1 MPKGIMG
8 DLLKTALPSV
18 LIAAVVTLFAGYLTK
33 QVCFAIGLGD
43 SFYCWSDY
51 GGLYVS
57 RELAAGRFP
66 YFPPALEYP
75 AGLGLIVWFT
85 SALTASALGFV
96 RMTMA
101 LLAIAGLITVWILWR
116 DTGRRA
122 LLFAAAPT
130 LALYAFLNWDLAALV
145 FGVASIAAFLRRRDV
160 PAGLLLGIGAAIK
173 IFPALLL
180 VPMAVERWREGHRH
194 AAVTLALAA
203 AAAVL
208 VLNVPVAWASLDGW
222 RHFLQFSSV
231 RPVDWG
237 TLWSVGCQIFGSGFC
252 NNVPVINALSPAL
265 FLAASIATWVL
276 VTRAAPAIPRWQ
288 LAFPLMV
295 IFFLTNKVYSPQ
307 YSLWILPWFA
317 LVLPNLG
324 LFLAYEA
331 VDLGIYVTTF
341 AWQQH
346 LTGSGGLP
354 LWPLN
359 VFIVLR
365 AAVLIAMIVALTR
378 QAAVRRL

>member
-1 MPKGIMG
+1 MPKGIMS
-8 DLLKTALPSV
+8 DLLKTPLPSV
-18 LIAAVVTLFAGYLTK
+18 LIAAVVTLFVGYLTK

-51 GGLYVS
+51 GGLYVG

-75 AGLGLIVWFT
+75 AGLGLIVWLT
-85 SALTASALGFV
+85 SAVTTSALGFV

-101 LLAIAGLITVWILWR
+101 MLAIAGLITAWILWR

-145 FGVASIAAFLRRRDV
+145 FGVASISAFLRRRDV

-180 VPMAVERWREGHRH
+180 VPMAVERWREGHRD
-194 AAVTLALAA
+194 AALRLALAA

-222 RHFLQFSSV
+222 SHFLQFSSV

-237 TLWSVGCQIFGSGFC
+237 TLWSVGCQTSGSGLC

-265 FLAASIATWVL
+265 FLAASIATWLL

-288 LAFPLMV
+288 LAFPLIV

-346 LTGSGGLP
+346 LTGAGGLP

-359 VFIVLR
+359 FFIVLR

-378 QAAVRRL
+378 QATVRHA